1 MQNKLKSLP
10 LGLPMTLASVGTLV
24 TLFAGKRLHPGFGA
38 VWTALSVW
46 HAWQHRKKM
55 QADVRKNGIVIDAIS
70 STGKAYQKENPAV
83 KLAMLYNKQKLAI
96 LKQLEIVPSTVIDP
110 DESEEFADL

>member
-1 MQNKLKSLP
+1 MATTARSVRESIELQLIERGADIALNKSLIDDY
-10 LGLPMTLASVGTLV
+10 
-24 TLFAGKRLHPGFGA
+24 LFYYAME
-38 VWTALSVW
+38 
-46 HAWQHRKKM
+46 KKM
-55 QADVRKNGIVIDAIS
+55 QSDVRKNGIIINAIS